1 MAPFP
6 TSSLGSAQE
15 LSATRWSII
24 IVGETRARA
33 RSRSAPIG
41 ALGAGATPALV
52 QRYCQLPL
60 KPLPGRG
67 SVSTWL
73 AFSTAR
79 LIFS

>member
-6 TSSLGSAQE
+6 TTFPHQF
-15 LSATRWSII
+15 
-24 IVGETRARA
+24 AR
-33 RSRSAPIG
+33 
-41 ALGAGATPALV
+41 LGAGATPALV